1 MSPLKR
7 ENTHSNKGHTH
18 HGERNVYA
26 NPNHA
31 YMQKQR
37 MSTTDDTPL
46 SRKRLHTVFE
56 QLANDRKLD
65 ILGYAAEQ
73 RRFSVADLKD
83 EFGFPHTTAHEYCR
97 DLAAAGLLRRE
108 KGKPA
113 VYSPVE
119 FDIHL
124 SLDAIS
130 TAVTTESETVDYLL
144 AEYGDGIIEEV
155 LDIWERVEAGDLTYR
170 EASATLNMTH
180 ADFLRLAAELE
191 LFDR

>member
-1 MSPLKR
+1 
-7 ENTHSNKGHTH
+7 
-18 HGERNVYA
+18 
-26 NPNHA
+26 
-31 YMQKQR
+31 
-37 MSTTDDTPL
+37 MSTTDNTPL
-46 SRKRLHTVFE
+46 SRKRLHSVFE

-65 ILGYAAEQ
+65 ILGYAAEHGQ
-73 RRFSVADLKD
+73 FPVTDLKD

-97 DLAAAGLLRRE
+97 DLAEAGLLYRE

-113 VYSPVE
+113 VYSPVD

-130 TAVTTESETVDYLL
+130 TAVAAESETVDYML
-144 AEYGDGIIEEV
+144 AEYGDGIVEEV
-155 LDIWERVEAGDLTYR
+155 LDIWERVDAGELTYR
-170 EASATLNMTH
+170 EASANLEMTH